1 VCIAPTDGWQ
11 LKTEDEYDP
20 EGLLAVQ
27 RALIRMC
34 AARGDLF
41 AVLSLPEHYHEDDA
55 AVHVARLK
63 AFQHAVELHSSN
75 EAISDE
81 VRLVFPLGSG
91 ERNAF
96 SYAALYHPWLI
107 VREGTST
114 NKLKRIPPDGT
125 ACGIMALRALTRGA
139 WIAPANE
146 LLTGVVALTQPIS
159 RTNWQYLQDVQI
171 NLVRQDP
178 RGFLWLSADT
188 LCDEEDA
195 DLRPINVRRLLSL
208 LRRLALRL
216 GATYVFEP
224 NSDAFRRLVQR
235 GFEMMLD
242 SMFIRGAFAGST
254 PDASFQVVTA
264 MSLNTPQS
272 VDQGRFIVELRVAP
286 SLPMTFLTLRLVQ
299 SATSGTVTE
308 VQ

>member
-1 VCIAPTDGWQ
+1 MAV
-11 LKTEDEYDP
+11 EDYD
-20 EGLLAVQ
+20 EQGLLALQ
-27 RALIRMC
+27 RALVRLC

-41 AVLSLPEHYHEDDA
+41 AVLALPEHYTEDDA
-55 AVHVARLK
+55 IAHIAWLK
-63 AFQHAVELHSSN
+63 APKHAIELHSALDSS
-75 EAISDE
+75 SDE
-81 VRLVFPLGSG
+81 VQLVFPLGFG

-96 SYAALYHPWLI
+96 TYAALYHPWMI
-107 VREGTST
+107 VREDIST
-114 NKLKRIPPDGT
+114 NDLKRVPPDGT
-125 ACGIMALRALTRGA
+125 ACGILALRAIARGA

-146 LLTGVVALTQPIS
+146 LLTGVVALTRPVS
-159 RTNWQYLQDVQI
+159 PTNWQRLQDAQI

-224 NSDAFRRLVQR
+224 NSDVFRRLVQR
-235 GFEMMLD
+235 GFEALLD
-242 SMFIRGAFAGST
+242 SMFVRGAFAGAT
-254 PDASFQVVTA
+254 PDTSFQVVTDS
-264 MSLNTPQS
+264 SLNTPQS
-272 VDQGRFIVELRVAP
+272 VEQGRFIVELRVAP

-299 SATSGTVTE
+299 GATSGTVTE
-308 VQ
+308 V